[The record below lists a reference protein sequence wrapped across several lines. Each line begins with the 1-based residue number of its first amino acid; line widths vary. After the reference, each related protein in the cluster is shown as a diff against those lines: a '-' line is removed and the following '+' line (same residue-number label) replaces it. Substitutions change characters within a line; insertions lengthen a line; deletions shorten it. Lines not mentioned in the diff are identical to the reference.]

1 MIKPIYKGEV
11 EISHPASSGTAYTII
26 AGLVQLMGEEK
37 AFDYL
42 KALHKNITQYTRSGQ
57 AQAPNVAKGEVANG
71 ISFIFGF
78 DGWRHN
84 KYQWCHSRPAKARVM
99 KLAVSHSSKARAT
112 RPTLN
117 AIMIGS

>member
-78 DGWRHN
+78 DG
-84 KYQWCHSRPAKARVM
+84 
-99 KLAVSHSSKARAT
+99 
-112 RPTLN
+112 
-117 AIMIGS
+117 